1 MSASNHNYVC
11 FGCRTAIRY
20 PKTTPHPPK
29 CRECGA
35 ECFCLGYKVE
45 IPKHDDIKVWR
56 ELRAECERR
65 AMASDEAISLKGVRR
80 KHFVEQEI
88 RRLRELPDNR
98 DRTRQI
104 KKLEEEL
111 AGTIRNKSG

>member
-1 MSASNHNYVC
+1 
-11 FGCRTAIRY
+11 
-20 PKTTPHPPK
+20 
-29 CRECGA
+29 
-35 ECFCLGYKVE
+35 
-45 IPKHDDIKVWR
+45 
-56 ELRAECERR
+56 
-65 AMASDEAISLKGVRR
+65 MASDEAISLKGVRR